1 MSDGLTIIGLPGS
14 LRRAA
19 WSKAVLKATASIAPA
34 GVRIDIF
41 ELDGLPPF
49 NQDDEKNP
57 HPRVA
62 ALKEAVKAADGV
74 LFVTP
79 EYNYGVPGVLKNA
92 IDAASRPYGDSAWK
106 HKPVNVIANSPGLL
120 GGVKAALQLRQ
131 SFAFLEMFPY
141 VGPEVVI
148 TRVAEKVTPE
158 GGWIDEKTKKFV
170 GDMLAGFEKWI
181 RQLKQLPR

>member
-1 MSDGLTIIGLPGS
+1 MSDDVTIIGIPGS

-19 WSKAVLKATASIAPA
+19 WTKAVLKATASIVPA
-34 GVRIDIF
+34 GVRIDTF
-41 ELDGLPPF
+41 ELDGIPPF

-57 HPRVA
+57 HARVT
-62 ALKEAVKAADGV
+62 ALKDAVRAADGV

-106 HKPVNVIANSPGLL
+106 GKPVNVISNSPGLL

-141 VGPEVVI
+141 VGPEVVM

-170 GDMLAGFEKWI
+170 ESMLAGFEQWI
-181 RQLKQLPR
+181 RQVKQNPR